1 MTNQSDDET
10 KQIASGLRKVL
21 NMHGHGFHYAVLRR
35 VDQLYL
41 NGQTSWVFDGA
52 EFPVV
57 AGHETTHIDIIL
69 RSRSYRTYLIGEC
82 KRVDPARG
90 NWCFAKAPYTWRNPS
105 EEVIFDQFICGPS
118 NSIIQKPCIHRT
130 QYGIYNLGLEL
141 KIGKSGD
148 GTSHG
153 GSAINQAVAQV
164 LRCSSGLINH
174 LLINTHRSYQ
184 NEKIVRFIPAIFTT
198 AQLWVTE
205 ADLGAAE
212 LATGDLP
219 SEAVEAKKSDWILYN
234 HNRSPILRHDL
245 EWNGVETELSK
256 ELKVEFARSIAIV
269 STDGIDKFLG
279 MDMDEWLE

>member
-1 MTNQSDDET
+1 MTDKSSDEE
-10 KQIASGLRKVL
+10 KIIASGLRKVL

-35 VDQLYL
+35 VEQLFS
-41 NGQTSWVFDGA
+41 NGQISWVFDGA

-69 RSRSYRTYLIGEC
+69 RSRSYKNYLIGEC

-90 NWCFAKAPYTWRNPS
+90 NWCFVKAPYTWRNSS

-118 NSIIQKPCIHRT
+118 NKLIQKPCIHWT
-130 QYGIYNLGLEL
+130 QFGIYRLGIEL
-141 KIGKSGD
+141 KTGISGD

-153 GSAINQAVAQV
+153 GATINQAVTQV

-174 LLINTHRSYQ
+174 LLVNTSRSY
-184 NEKIVRFIPAIFTT
+184 ESDKLVRFIPVIFTT
-198 AQLWVTE
+198 AQLWVAET
-205 ADLGAAE
+205 DLGAAE

-219 SEAVEAKKSDWILYN
+219 SEAVNAKKVDWIWYN

-245 EWNGVETELSK
+245 GWINLDTELSK
-256 ELKVEFARSIAIV
+256 ELKTEFARSIAIV
-269 STDGIDKFLG
+269 STHGIDQFLG